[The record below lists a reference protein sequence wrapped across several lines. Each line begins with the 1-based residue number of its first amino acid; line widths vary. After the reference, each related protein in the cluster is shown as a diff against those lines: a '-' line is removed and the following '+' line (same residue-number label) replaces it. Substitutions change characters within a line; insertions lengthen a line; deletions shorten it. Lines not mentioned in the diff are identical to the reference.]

1 MESEVKGKGKTN
13 EQLLGEI
20 GKLNEKITDLE
31 KFKAEQ
37 KHAEEELLRS
47 KILLESS
54 IESPRDM
61 IILSLDREYRYLYF
75 NKSHSESMSQVYG
88 TQPQVGDCIF
98 DYMASKEDIENVK
111 AHYDRAMNGEGH
123 IAIEEFGEDNLRYYY
138 EIRFNPIYNEKNE
151 IIGITSFAQNITER
165 KRVEEALKESERKL
179 QQILATVPLGIG
191 LIIDRQLGWSN
202 DRMHEMLGYPKGD
215 LIGKNASIL
224 YENENESNRVGKIA
238 YEMMKKNGIG
248 EVETQWK
255 RKDNSLFDCFIRIA
269 PLNISNPSEGNIA
282 VISDITERKQ
292 VEEIVLKEKNKAL
305 QYLNIAEVMLVS
317 IDSSGIVKLINPK
330 GCEILGYSEEEIVG
344 QNWFD
349 RVLPERL
356 KENVK
361 EVSKKVLAGEME
373 SVKYYENEV
382 ITKTGEER
390 LIAWHNAVYKDD
402 KGKVIGT
409 LSSGEDITDRKQ
421 TEEALRESE
430 EKFRHIFSVGKDG
443 ILIVDSESRIYM
455 ANITLCEM
463 LGYGQDEL
471 IRFKMDD
478 ILHKDNL
485 TQIHE
490 KMELLARAEISIA
503 EDIPLLKKDG
513 SIVPTDIKASPISL
527 NGKPY
532 IIGAIRDITERKL
545 AEEELTKHREH
556 LEELVKERT
565 KELEDKNKELDRTM
579 KVFVGRE
586 VKIRDLEKRIRIMKG
601 GK

>member
-1 MESEVKGKGKTN
+1 MEMKDNDKSNEELLKEIDQLNAKVVELEKSEVKHLSLKKTEEKLRESEVKFRLMFENMLNGFAYHKIVTDKKGKPIDYTF
-13 EQLLGEI
+13 LEI
-20 GKLNEKITDLE
+20 NDEFEKLTGLKR
-31 KFKAEQ
+31 K
-37 KHAEEELLRS
+37 
-47 KILLESS
+47 
-54 IESPRDM
+54 
-61 IILSLDREYRYLYF
+61 
-75 NKSHSESMSQVYG
+75 
-88 TQPQVGDCIF
+88 
-98 DYMASKEDIENVK
+98 DI
-111 AHYDRAMNGEGH
+111 
-123 IAIEEFGEDNLRYYY
+123 
-138 EIRFNPIYNEKNE
+138 
-151 IIGITSFAQNITER
+151 
-165 KRVEEALKESERKL
+165 
-179 QQILATVPLGIG
+179 
-191 LIIDRQLGWSN
+191 
-202 DRMHEMLGYPKGD
+202 
-215 LIGKNASIL
+215 IGKNATKILPGIENDPTDWIGRYGKVVLEGKAMKFERFSESIEKW
-224 YENENESNRVGKIA
+224 YSIHA
-238 YEMMKKNGIG
+238 Y
-248 EVETQWK
+248 
-255 RKDNSLFDCFIRIA
+255 A
-269 PLNISNPSEGNIA
+269 PQQGYFVTIFE
-282 VISDITERKQ
+282 DITERIQADQKIIQ
-292 VEEIVLKEKNKAL
+292 ERNKAL
-305 QYLNIAEVMLVS
+305 QYINIAEVMLVS

-330 GCEILGYSEEEIVG
+330 GCEILGYSEEEIIG

-349 RVLPERL
+349 MFLPERI

-361 EVSKKVLAGEME
+361 EVSKKVFAGEME
-373 SVKYYENEV
+373 SVKYYENEI
-382 ITKTGEER
+382 ITKAGEER

-532 IIGAIRDITERKL
+532 IIGAIRDITERKQAEVEL
-545 AEEELTKHREH
+545 AKHREH
-556 LEELVKERT
+556 LEDLVLERT

-586 VKIRDLEKRIRIMKG
+586 LKIRDLENRIRALEG
-601 GK
+601 EE